1 MAPSRGCLT
10 LARLSTHTTLP
21 QAGKLAVQHQAFVT
35 LQSRLQQQLGEY
47 QQRCM
52 KQQEEI
58 SHLRRWVIVVFV
70 AVIVAAAAFLVV
82 PLPLD
87 LGPAD
92 S

>member
-1 MAPSRGCLT
+1 M
-10 LARLSTHTTLP
+10 
-21 QAGKLAVQHQAFVT
+21 QHQAFVT

-58 SHLRRWVIVVFV
+58 SHLRRWVIVTFV
-70 AVIVAAAAFLVV
+70 AVVVAAAAAFLVV

-92 S
+92 G